1 MRDKSGKKIQIPD
14 LKQATLMPLWQVLQT
29 AMDKQA
35 ATLPLVIATQALL
48 LSVVRVNGESRC
60 KRLQI
65 TVRTAFSRALE
76 QLRADLAAFSRGAEM
91 GCPNQQ
97 NVKRNIEVLLSWTEF
112 ADSRLNKAPWTDQ
125 SSPELIPLSARQRDI
140 SLLQNPWVAG
150 QQLLVLSLGAGIG
163 IGSTALDTV
172 GQVSVLL
179 HLQNALRVVGA
190 ALPVPL
196 VDETLMSALAAENK
210 AIWFA
215 GVPSSNFLKAWYHR
229 MGMSSSVRTNRKL
242 VRIEPVEL
250 SAAYKVAAEAD
261 LSGLSLSESVNPLP
275 IVLAAIGA
283 AFEAD
288 MLVGFNLTALGTKL
302 LELPDRLID
311 ALGLQA
317 ELQQELAHVIY
328 DVAQNSGRRAGKRGG
343 KGRGSGA
350 SGPDEKTRR
359 AAVLKTLTGTLLG
372 LCERDVPDKSEPLHL
387 GPDSKKQTRNTVGE
401 FRGRGDLAPCSP
413 IERGV
418 LDHAG
423 VALKQYIESI
433 PSPSYRIV

>member
-172 GQVSVLL
+172 CQVSILL

-215 GVPSSNFLKAWYHR
+215 GVPSSNFLKA
-229 MGMSSSVRTNRKL
+229 NRKL
-242 VRIEPVEL
+242 VRIEPAEL

-288 MLVGFNLTALGTKL
+288 MLVGFNLTALGAKL

>member
-1 MRDKSGKKIQIPD
+1 M
-14 LKQATLMPLWQVLQT
+14 
-29 AMDKQA
+29 
-35 ATLPLVIATQALL
+35 
-48 LSVVRVNGESRC
+48 
-60 KRLQI
+60 
-65 TVRTAFSRALE
+65 
-76 QLRADLAAFSRGAEM
+76 
-91 GCPNQQ
+91 
-97 NVKRNIEVLLSWTEF
+97 
-112 ADSRLNKAPWTDQ
+112 
-125 SSPELIPLSARQRDI
+125 
-140 SLLQNPWVAG
+140 
-150 QQLLVLSLGAGIG
+150 
-163 IGSTALDTV
+163 
-172 GQVSVLL
+172 
-179 HLQNALRVVGA
+179 
-190 ALPVPL
+190 PL

-215 GVPSSNFLKAWYHR
+215 GVPSSNFLKA
-229 MGMSSSVRTNRKL
+229 NRKL
-242 VRIEPVEL
+242 VRIEPAEL

-261 LSGLSLSESVNPLP
+261 LSGLPLSESVNPLP

-288 MLVGFNLTALGTKL
+288 MLVGFNLTALGAKL